1 MILKRYLGKRQQSAK
16 FPSGGYVPGAR
27 TDMPGR
33 MVVGEHNAASV
44 KLECPAQRLA
54 GGYDR
59 VTGMKPAKAFLS
71 QIQSRMIE
79 KYDQYAFLALDTDPA
94 RKICMEL
101 KIVRRVGAS
110 AQRLA
115 RGDFV

>member
-16 FPSGGYVPGAR
+16 FPSGGYVPGTR